1 MPNVTIAR
9 ESPLQGEVVQLI
21 EELDR
26 YLGDL
31 YPAESNHLLDLQSLA
46 KPDIR
51 FLVARRSGTVVGC
64 GAVRID
70 TEGGYGEVKRMFVQP
85 TARGGQ
91 IGRRLLERI
100 EDEARIAGLSLLRL
114 ETGVYQDEAI
124 ALYRKQGFADRGPFG
139 PYGPD
144 PLSLFME
151 KPL

>member
-1 MPNVTIAR
+1 MPNVTIAC
-9 ESPLQGEVVQLI
+9 ETPLQDEVVRLI

-70 TEGGYGEVKRMFVQP
+70 
-85 TARGGQ
+85 A
-91 IGRRLLERI
+91 
-100 EDEARIAGLSLLRL
+100 EAPELMSA
-114 ETGVYQDEAI
+114 
-124 ALYRKQGFADRGPFG
+124 
-139 PYGPD
+139 
-144 PLSLFME
+144 
-151 KPL
+151 

>member
-9 ESPLQGEVVQLI
+9 ESPLQDAVVQLI

-31 YPAESNHLLDLQSLA
+31 YPAESNHLLDLQTLA

-64 GAVRID
+64 GAIAID

-100 EDEARIAGLSLLRL
+100 EDEARAAGLSALLL
-114 ETGVYQDEAI
+114 ETGVYQATRI

>member
-9 ESPLQGEVVQLI
+9 ESPLQDEVVRLI

-31 YPAESNHLLDLQSLA
+31 YPAESNHLLDLRSLA

-51 FLVARRSGTVVGC
+51 FLVARRSGAVVGC
-64 GAVRID
+64 GAMRID

-100 EDEARIAGLSLLRL
+100 EDEARAAGLSLLRL